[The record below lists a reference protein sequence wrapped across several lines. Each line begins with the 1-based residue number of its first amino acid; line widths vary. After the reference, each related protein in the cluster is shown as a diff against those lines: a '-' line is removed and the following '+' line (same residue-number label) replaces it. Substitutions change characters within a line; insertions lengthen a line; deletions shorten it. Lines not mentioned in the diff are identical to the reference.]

1 MIDVNLIGAP
11 AFAVKVVG
19 DGFAYAG
26 VNRRMTD
33 LVGLRPEDVVGQSP
47 QRCWPPE
54 MARAIVARYR
64 HCVTTRQALASEAH
78 YDLPGGGRWWH
89 VTMTPVFAPD
99 GQVSALV
106 GLAADVSDRKAA
118 ERERRE
124 SDARM
129 ALAMDVL
136 DGGFWHLDLAS
147 RLVEISPKLSGL
159 MAGRPEPRMGWD
171 DFTAAIHPE
180 DRDALDVSALARGEC
195 EDATMEF
202 RAGAGPADGMRWFRS
217 RCRVMRCPAGRPRQI
232 VGVVRD
238 ITDQR
243 RLQDL
248 YERQARTDALTGL
261 ANRRG
266 FEGSAGRFLRG
277 DRAAQARFGLVLL
290 DLDRF
295 KPINDRYGHAVGDAV
310 LREIARRLG
319 ALVRPEDVVARIG
332 GDEFAILVA
341 DVAGDALPALAER
354 LVRAADAPV
363 STPVGD
369 LSVGFSIGV
378 ATSTM
383 ADAAIGDL
391 SDRAD
396 RALYEV
402 KLSGRGTWRLAA

>member
-11 AFAVKVVG
+11 AFAVEVVG
-19 DGFAYAG
+19 DDFAYVG

-33 LVGLRPEDVVGQSP
+33 LVGLRPEDVVGRSP

-64 HCVTTRQALASEAH
+64 TCVAARHAMASEAH

-99 GQVSALV
+99 GRVSGLV
-106 GLAADVSDRKAA
+106 GLATDVSDRKSA

-124 SDARM
+124 AEARM

-136 DGGFWHLDLAS
+136 EGGFWHLDLAS
-147 RLVEISPKLSGL
+147 GVVDISPKLSVL
-159 MAGRPEPRMGWD
+159 MAGRPGTRMAWD
-171 DFTAAIHPE
+171 DFTATVHPE
-180 DRDALDVSALARGEC
+180 DRAAMDVSALARGAC
-195 EDATMEF
+195 DDATMDF
-202 RAGAGPADGMRWFRS
+202 RAGPAPDAGTRWFRS
-217 RCRVMRCPAGRPRQI
+217 RCRLMRCSDGRPRQI
-232 VGVVRD
+232 LSVVRD

-243 RLQDL
+243 RLQDV

-266 FEGSAGRFLRG
+266 FEGSAGTFLRAG
-277 DRAAQARFGLVLL
+277 VAAGTRFGLVLL

-295 KPINDRYGHAVGDAV
+295 KPINDRYGHAVGDVV

-319 ALVRPEDVVARIG
+319 TLVRPEDVVARIG

-341 DVAGDALPALAER
+341 DVAGEALPSLAER
-354 LVRAADAPV
+354 LVQAAHAPV
-363 STPVGD
+363 PTPIGD
-369 LSVGFSIGV
+369 LSVGLSIGV
-378 ATSTM
+378 ATST
-383 ADAAIGDL
+383 AGDAAIGDL